1 MENTNKHQ
9 EVENFAARVK
19 ALPTEAK
26 FEQPLKMFI
35 VSLLCKRGRYDLFMR
50 TGINEDRR
58 GRFTTT
64 PDRSQ
69 ARPFAKLTAE
79 SLAELLS
86 SPKYGLRARVEPQ
99 QENA

>member
-1 MENTNKHQ
+1 MDEQK
-9 EVENFAARVK
+9 
-19 ALPTEAK
+19 K

-35 VSLLCKRGRYDLFMR
+35 VSILCKRGGYDLFMK

-99 QENA
+99 TEEPCCDGVGFHNSNCAEIR